1 MTQVMRVTVAL
12 PRDLWET
19 VKRSVPSGQRSGMVA
34 RAIENELRHRKR
46 REQFEALQDFQKT
59 IRDKYGE
66 FPSSAEDIE
75 QMRQERGE

>member
-1 MTQVMRVTVAL
+1 
-12 PRDLWET
+12 
-19 VKRSVPSGQRSGMVA
+19 MVA